1 MEKEGNTVSDNEE
14 VPGGNMSV
22 LGAGKEVVETGV
34 EDREEEEEE
43 EEEGEEEVEDEGEDD
58 IEEEDG
64 YIFKFKAG
72 ENPFDFVE
80 GTDFSIQP
88 YKKFERLEY
97 EALAEK
103 KRKALANGQSERAA
117 KRGRVEDIPGASFDE
132 ILEAMNYGSR
142 RKLKEPKK
150 RGRRKGSKK
159 KLNRDVTKLLG
170 DATLCYAQGQ
180 HEKAVSILRQV
191 VLQAPDLPDSYHT
204 LGLVYNAI
212 GDDVK
217 AMGFYMLAAHLM
229 PKDSS
234 LWKLLFSWSI
244 DRGDIDQASYC
255 LSKAIKAEPDDI
267 DLLFHR
273 ASLYLER
280 GDCEKAAET
289 YDQIHQQCLGNVEA
303 LMTGA
308 KLYQKCGHLERAI
321 CILEDYIKEHPTEAD
336 LDVVDLLAS
345 LYMGNKEFRKALER
359 IEHADE
365 VYCAGSELPL
375 KLTTKEGICHAH
387 LGNMEKA
394 ECLFA
399 NLGWETA
406 DDHSNLMIEVADSL
420 LSLKHYNLALKYYLM
435 FEEVN
440 AGGNMGILYLKIA
453 QCYLSTNERAQAI
466 VFFYK
471 VLQHLEDNINA
482 RLTLASL
489 LLEEARDEEAISLLS
504 PPKDSNPTSSSS
516 SKLKPWWFNEKVKL
530 KLCHIYK
537 TRGMLESFVEVI
549 FPLVR
554 ESLYIETLQEKIK
567 VNKKKLPKR
576 VLLERVKVLDG
587 RESGNLFRGFRPVAP
602 KSDLSKASRAK
613 RLLQKRERIKEEKKA
628 KALAAGVDVNY
639 DDLDDEPALRMHR
652 ESPLPNLLKE
662 EEYHNLIVDL
672 CKALASLGRC
682 SEALEIIS
690 LTLKLALNSLSIE
703 RKEELQ
709 LLGAQLAFSS
719 TDTTHGFNFAKHVVK
734 QYPYSISAWNCYY
747 KVASSLTN
755 RDSRHCKLLNS
766 MQAKYKDCAPPYII
780 AGHQFTNISH
790 HQDAAR
796 KYLEAYK
803 IMPDS
808 PLINLCVGSSLINL
822 ALGFRLQN
830 KHQCVAQGLAFLYK
844 NLKLCDN
851 SQEALYNIARAYHHI
866 GLVTLAVTYYEKVLA
881 TYQKDCPIPELFGE
895 NRNIKHQK
903 SVYCDLRREAAY
915 NLHLIYKESGA
926 LDLARQ
932 VLKDHCTF

>member
-1 MEKEGNTVSDNEE
+1 MEKEGSRISDCEE
-14 VPGGNMSV
+14 VPGEVMHV
-22 LGAGKEVVETGV
+22 LGTEKEVVETGV
-34 EDREEEEEE
+34 EDREGEEEEEEE

-64 YIFKFKAG
+64 YTFKFKAG

-80 GTDFSIQP
+80 GTDFSVQP

-117 KRGRVEDIPGASFDE
+117 KRGRVEDISGASFDE

-170 DATLCYAQGQ
+170 DATLCYAQGE
-180 HEKAVSILRQV
+180 HEKAISLLRQV
-191 VLQAPDLPDSYHT
+191 VLRAPDLPDSYHT

-267 DLLFHR
+267 NLLFHR

-321 CILEDYIKEHPTEAD
+321 CILEDYIKGHPSEAD

-345 LYMGNKEFRKALER
+345 LYMGSKEFSKALER
-359 IEHADE
+359 IEHADR
-365 VYCAGSELPL
+365 VYCAGNELPL
-375 KLTTKEGICHAH
+375 NLTTKAGICHAH
-387 LGNMEKA
+387 LGDLEKA

-399 NLGWETA
+399 NLRRETTY
-406 DDHSNLMIEVADSL
+406 DHSNLMIEVADSL
-420 LSLKHYNLALKYYLM
+420 MSLKHYSWALKYYLM
-435 FEEVN
+435 SEEVN
-440 AGGNMGILYLKIA
+440 AGENMGILYLKIA
-453 QCYLSTNERAQAI
+453 ECYLSTNEREQAI

-471 VLQHLEDNINA
+471 VLQHVEDNINA

-489 LLEEARDEEAISLLS
+489 LLEEARDKEAISLLS

-516 SKLKPWWFNEKVKL
+516 SKLKPWWLNEKVKL
-530 KLCHIYK
+530 KLCHIYR
-537 TRGMLESFVEVI
+537 TRGLLENFVEVI

-567 VNKKKLPKR
+567 VNKKKLPRR

-587 RESGNLFRGFRPVAP
+587 RETGNLFRGFKPVAP
-602 KSDLSKASRAK
+602 KSDLTKASRAK

-628 KALAAGVDVNY
+628 KALAAGVNLSY

-662 EEYHNLIVDL
+662 EEYHILIVDL

-690 LTLKLALNSLSIE
+690 LTLNST
-703 RKEELQ
+703 
-709 LLGAQLAFSS
+709 G
-719 TDTTHGFNFAKHVVK
+719 TMHGFNFAKHVVK

-747 KVASSLTN
+747 KVASCLTN

-766 MQAKYKDCAPPYII
+766 MQSKYKDCAPPYII
-780 AGHQFTNISH
+780 AGHQFTTISH

-851 SQEALYNIARAYHHI
+851 NQEALYNIARAYHHI

-895 NRNIKHQK
+895 NRNIKHQN

>member
-1 MEKEGNTVSDNEE
+1 MQAI
-14 VPGGNMSV
+14 SV
-22 LGAGKEVVETGV
+22 L
-34 EDREEEEEE
+34 
-43 EEEGEEEVEDEGEDD
+43 
-58 IEEEDG
+58 
-64 YIFKFKAG
+64 
-72 ENPFDFVE
+72 
-80 GTDFSIQP
+80 S
-88 YKKFERLEY
+88 
-97 EALAEK
+97 
-103 KRKALANGQSERAA
+103 
-117 KRGRVEDIPGASFDE
+117 
-132 ILEAMNYGSR
+132 
-142 RKLKEPKK
+142 
-150 RGRRKGSKK
+150 
-159 KLNRDVTKLLG
+159 
-170 DATLCYAQGQ
+170 
-180 HEKAVSILRQV
+180 QV
-191 VLQAPDLPDSYHT
+191 VLQAPDVPDSYHT

-267 DLLFHR
+267 NLLFYR

-280 GDCEKAAET
+280 GDCQKAAET
-289 YDQIHQQCLGNVEA
+289 YDQIHQLSVENVEA

-321 CILEDYIKEHPTEAD
+321 CILENYIKGHPVEAD

-345 LYMGNKEFRKALER
+345 LYMGSKEFSKALEC
-359 IEHADE
+359 IEHADS
-365 VYCAGSELPL
+365 VYCADNELPL
-375 KLTTKEGICHAH
+375 NLTAKAGICHIH
-387 LGNMEKA
+387 LGNFEKA

-399 NLGWETA
+399 NLRREAGDEG
-406 DDHSNLMIEVADSL
+406 SNLMIEVADSL

-435 FEEVN
+435 SEEVN
-440 AGGNMGILYLKIA
+440 AGGNVGILYLKIA
-453 QCYLSTNERAQAI
+453 QCYSSTNERAEAI

-489 LLEEARDEEAISLLS
+489 LLEEAREEEAISLLS
-504 PPKDSNPTSSSS
+504 PPKDSNSTSSSS
-516 SKLKPWWFNEKVKL
+516 SKCKPWWLNERVKL
-530 KLCHIYK
+530 KLCHIFRTK
-537 TRGMLESFVEVI
+537 GMLENFVEAI

-554 ESLYIETLQEKIK
+554 ESLYIETLHEKIK

-587 RESGNLFRGFRPVAP
+587 RKTGGLFRGFRPVAP

-613 RLLQKRERIKEEKKA
+613 KLLQKRERIREEKKA
-628 KALAAGVDVNY
+628 QALAAGVNLNY
-639 DDLDDEPALRMHR
+639 DDFDDEPMLRVPR
-652 ESPLPNLLKE
+652 ESPLPNLLKD

-690 LTLKLALNSLSIE
+690 LTLKLAFNSLSIE

-719 TDTTHGFNFAKHVVK
+719 TDTKHGFNFAKHVVK
-734 QYPYSISAWNCYY
+734 QYPYSNSAWNCYY
-747 KVASSLTN
+747 KVSSRMTN

-766 MQAKYKDCAPPYII
+766 MQTKYKDCAPPYII
-780 AGHQFTNISH
+780 AGHQFTAISH

-803 IMPDS
+803 LLPDS
-808 PLINLCVGSSLINL
+808 PLINLCVGTALINL
-822 ALGFRLQN
+822 TLGFRLQN

-895 NRNIKHQK
+895 NQDGKHQT

-932 VLKDHCTF
+932 VLKDNCTF